1 MATQQQTCRSGLAQ
15 QQRPDGQSASHPES
29 PRQGR
34 DRGCASHQGE
44 KGAKQGVREPPDG
57 RARAGQMPAGR
68 GGGREWGATDREGGR
83 RHAVEEGASGV
94 GRRGFVAQKRGGGRA
109 RVPRPSRRERS
120 VEASSFRTRSLAA
133 AAESHRVPRVAARP
147 ASREPWAANREPRP
161 ASQPASQSPLPS
173 SVSLSAL
180 VMRRGGGRANLRNA
194 RAGDARFSSRDDDVR
209 RPLCRQGAWRDGRDC
224 RRGAGAGGRG
234 TQARRRDAG
243 IGQHGEGGGPLWQAA
258 GRGGLGS
265 VGGGRR
271 GGGGQRRWRRTVG
284 RKSCAGN
291 TQVIGESGSRER
303 TSADED
309 RGGP

>member
-1 MATQQQTCRSGLAQ
+1 M
-15 QQRPDGQSASHPES
+15 
-29 PRQGR
+29 
-34 DRGCASHQGE
+34 
-44 KGAKQGVREPPDG
+44 
-57 RARAGQMPAGR
+57 
-68 GGGREWGATDREGGR
+68 
-83 RHAVEEGASGV
+83 EEGASGV
-94 GRRGFVAQKRGGGRA
+94 GRRGFVAQKRRGGRA

-133 AAESHRVPRVAARP
+133 AAESHRVPRVAARA
-147 ASREPWAANREPRP
+147 ASREPWAANREPRTAPSLP
-161 ASQPASQSPLPS
+161 ARPEARFPRPCLF
-173 SVSLSAL
+173 SVL

-234 TQARRRDAG
+234 TQDRRRDAG

-258 GRGGLGS
+258 GRGAWAWALSVEGGGAGAGS
-265 VGGGRR
+265 VGGG
-271 GGGGQRRWRRTVG
+271 GRWG